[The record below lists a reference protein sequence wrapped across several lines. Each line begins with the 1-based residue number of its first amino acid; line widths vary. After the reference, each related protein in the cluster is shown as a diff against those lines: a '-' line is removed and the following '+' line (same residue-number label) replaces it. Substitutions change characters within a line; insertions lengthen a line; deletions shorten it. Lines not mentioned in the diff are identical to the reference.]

1 MAEATPAPEPDDE
14 HPQGHPQQ
22 VQVQHV
28 SAFVPETV
36 SAGVFS
42 TGAIVMTGSSE
53 FVVDF
58 IQNLGQPTQL
68 AARVIVPHAVL
79 PQFIDALGKNIDVYS
94 ERYGPIPAPPA
105 SEQASTTNEP
115 APQPTPQ
122 EIYDDLKVHD
132 DVMTGR
138 YANGMMV
145 GHAQSEFRIDFL
157 ANMFPRPIVTC
168 RVFLSAPQIPRL
180 RDSLVRSWEQFCQ
193 RKNEGDS

>member
-14 HPQGHPQQ
+14 QPQGDPQQ

-28 SAFVPETV
+28 SALVPETV

-68 AARVIVPHAVL
+68 AARMIVPHAVL
-79 PQFIDALGKNIDVYS
+79 PQFIEALGKNIDVYS
-94 ERYGPIPAPPA
+94 ERYGPIPTPPA
-105 SEQASTTNEP
+105 SEQTDTSEKSVS
-115 APQPTPQ
+115 QPTPQ

-145 GHAQSEFRIDFL
+145 GHTQSEFRIDFL

-180 RDSLVRSWEQFCQ
+180 RDSLARSWEQFCQ
-193 RKNEGDS
+193 RKDDSNS